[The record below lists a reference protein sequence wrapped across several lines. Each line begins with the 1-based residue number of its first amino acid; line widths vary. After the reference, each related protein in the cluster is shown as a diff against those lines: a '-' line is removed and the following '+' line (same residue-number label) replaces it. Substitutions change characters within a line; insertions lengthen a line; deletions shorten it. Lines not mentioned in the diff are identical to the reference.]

1 MTSMTAKPPAVAA
14 TKAATKTAPTPA
26 LLTTA
31 QVSNM
36 LGITVR
42 TLANWRCAGTGP
54 RAVAG
59 RSTGG
64 VRYHAADVQAWM
76 LAEWGVPAAA

>member
-1 MTSMTAKPPAVAA
+1 MTSVSPARRTSRVPANNSAPTVLLTSREVAA
-14 TKAATKTAPTPA
+14 R
-26 LLTTA
+26 
-31 QVSNM
+31 
-36 LGITVR
+36 LGISVG

-64 VRYHAADVQAWM
+64 VRYHAADVEAWI
-76 LAEWGVPAAA
+76 LAEWGTPAAT